1 MLLGGRK
8 ITARGELC
16 VFHEIKPNQDMKKLQ
31 LQSVAK
37 TATNNFEIEKA
48 KGRPM
53 LQWVGKKPL
62 DKVEYYPAQEK
73 EIYGDKNSKD
83 FNKLFW
89 GDNLQVLAHL
99 LKEYRGKIDLIYI
112 DPPFDSKA
120 DYIKKVQIRDEKI
133 EGQPQSL
140 LEEKQYTDI
149 WDKDEY
155 LQFMYERLLLMREL
169 LSDTG
174 CIYLHCDWHKVA
186 HLRLIMDE
194 ILVRIISLTKLFGI
208 IVGV

>member
-1 MLLGGRK
+1 
-8 ITARGELC
+8 
-16 VFHEIKPNQDMKKLQ
+16 
-31 LQSVAK
+31 
-37 TATNNFEIEKA
+37 
-48 KGRPM
+48 M

-73 EIYGDKNSKD
+73 EFYGDKNSKD

-99 LKEYRGKIDLIYI
+99 LKEYRGKVDLIYI

-120 DYIKKVQIRDEKI
+120 DYIKKVQIRGEKV
-133 EGQPQSL
+133 EGQSQSL

-149 WDKDEY
+149 WEKDEY

-174 CIYLHCDWHKVA
+174 SIYLHCDWHKNSY
-186 HLRLIMDE
+186 LRMIMDE
-194 ILVRIISLTKLFGI
+194 ILEKKISATKLSGTI
-208 IVGV
+208 